1 MKLSIIYIT
10 GRENPRWDW
19 FCDALV
25 NQIPAEL
32 WPEIEVIFVD
42 GCLWAKGAEMF
53 PNPESETNRI
63 AFASRVY
70 HDIDR
75 MIWLEEIIEGRFKF
89 VHIPPKPC
97 AMQGPFRNTSRDFFC
112 ASNTRNTG
120 FVVAKAPY
128 VVFIDDLTL
137 PMPLWF
143 NQAWHAANN
152 GYVVAGMYKK
162 VLQLEVN
169 RGRLL
174 ASTEFPP
181 GVDSRWASGSDSGIV
196 PWTGAG
202 IYGCSFGV
210 SMSLALQTKGFE
222 RACDGSG
229 LEDVDFGI
237 RLERAGGRV
246 MLNRNMLTLESEE
259 DHHTQGFKHVG
270 RQRKLVTR
278 DRLPTGYDGYSVPNE
293 AEKYFSDHVLL
304 NRVRNETD
312 RIVPI
317 IADDLPAL
325 RAEFHATNLVP
336 LPTEIADWRDGQ
348 PLKDL

>member
-1 MKLSIIYIT
+1 MKLTICYVT
-10 GRENPRWDW
+10 GRYQPRWEW

-25 NQIPAEL
+25 NQVPAEL
-32 WPEIEVIFVD
+32 WPEIEVIFID
-42 GCLWAKGAEMF
+42 GCLWAKGVHEPLIGSSDVPFADRSF
-53 PNPESETNRI
+53 HDVIRRI
-63 AFASRVY
+63 E
-70 HDIDR
+70 
-75 MIWLEEIIEGRFKF
+75 LEAAVGGRFKF
-89 VHIPPKPC
+89 VHVPPKPC
-97 AMQGPFRNTSRDFFC
+97 AMQGPFRKTSRDFFC

-120 FVVAKAPY
+120 FIVARSPY

-162 VLQLEVN
+162 VLQLEVE

-174 ASTEFPP
+174 ACKEFPP
-181 GVDSRWASGSDSGIV
+181 GVDSRWASGSDGGILPWSGS
-196 PWTGAG
+196 G

-210 SMSLALQTKGFE
+210 PLELALRVDGFE
-222 RACDGSG
+222 PACNGSG
-229 LEDVDFGI
+229 LEDCDFGI
-237 RLERAGGRV
+237 RIERAGGRV

-270 RQRKLVTR
+270 RQRKLVSP
-278 DRLPTGYDGYSVPNE
+278 DRLPAGYDNYSMPNE

-304 NRVRNETD
+304 NRVRNETS
-312 RIVPI
+312 RIVPT
-317 IADDLPAL
+317 LPENLAVI
-325 RAEFHATNLVP
+325 RAEYQATGLVP
-336 LPTEIADWRDGQ
+336 IPTTETDWRDGT